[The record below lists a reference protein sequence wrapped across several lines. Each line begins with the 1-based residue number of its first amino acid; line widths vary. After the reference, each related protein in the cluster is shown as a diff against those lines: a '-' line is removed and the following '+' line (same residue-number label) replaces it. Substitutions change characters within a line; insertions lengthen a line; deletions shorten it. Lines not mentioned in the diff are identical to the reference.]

1 MIYKFNVQ
9 DKREIKKLT
18 NSKRF
23 SKYPSMFLRNT
34 CEVRVNPDDG
44 FKKDKFILYSKTN
57 NLPRKIY
64 LYGKKTKIDEE
75 NDIYLNYWLEVFLKT
90 VEEGNLC
97 KYDFEKSDSKLEL
110 CIGLPSKY
118 RVYAFNYSRWTRK
131 NIIEFLSCLFDCDL
145 EIVDYEQ
152 QDLLDNLMIA

>member
-34 CEVRVNPDDG
+34 CEVRVNHDDG
-44 FKKDKFILYSKTN
+44 FEKDKFVLYSKTN

-64 LYGKKTKIDEE
+64 LYGKKTQIDE
-75 NDIYLNYWLEVFLKT
+75 
-90 VEEGNLC
+90 
-97 KYDFEKSDSKLEL
+97 
-110 CIGLPSKY
+110 
-118 RVYAFNYSRWTRK
+118 
-131 NIIEFLSCLFDCDL
+131 
-145 EIVDYEQ
+145 
-152 QDLLDNLMIA
+152 